1 MDINEVNLIKAAL
14 EDKKANDI
22 RILDVSELTTIC
34 DYMIIADAS
43 NMNLLDT
50 LVDAVYDEMAKK
62 EMFPKMTEG
71 NKNSGW
77 VLMDYNDIIV
87 QLFITEQRSF
97 YDLERIWCDAK
108 EI

>member
-1 MDINEVNLIKAAL
+1 MDIKEVNLIKAAL

-22 RILDVSELTTIC
+22 KVLDVSELTTIC

-43 NMNLLDT
+43 NINLLDT
-50 LVDAVYDEMAKK
+50 IVDAVYDTMAKN
-62 EMFPKMTEG
+62 EIFPKMTEG

-87 QLFITEQRSF
+87 QLFNSDMRSF

>member
-1 MDINEVNLIKAAL
+1 MNREHVEIIKAAL

-22 RILDVSELTTIC
+22 KVLDVGELTTIC
-34 DYMIIADAS
+34 DYMIIADGS
-43 NMNLLDT
+43 NTNHLDT
-50 LVDAVYDEMAKK
+50 LVDAVGDALGKLSL
-62 EMFPKMTEG
+62 FPKATEG

-77 VLMDYNDIIV
+77 VLLDYTDVLV
-87 QLFITEQRSF
+87 QLFTSDMRRF

>member
-1 MDINEVNLIKAAL
+1 MDIKEVNLIKTAL

-22 RILDVSELTTIC
+22 KVLDVTELTAIC

-43 NMNLLDT
+43 NVNLLDT
-50 LVDAVYDEMAKK
+50 LVDTVYDMMGKNSF
-62 EMFPKMTEG
+62 FPKMTEG

-77 VLMDYNDIIV
+77 VLMDYSDIIV
-87 QLFITEQRSF
+87 QLFTSEQRKY

>member
-1 MDINEVNLIKAAL
+1 MDFREVNLIKAAL

-22 RILDVSELTTIC
+22 KILDVSELTTIC

-43 NMNLLDT
+43 NVNLLDT
-50 LVDAVYDEMAKK
+50 LVDEVYNTMAKEEK
-62 EMFPKMTEG
+62 FPKMTEG

-87 QLFITEQRSF
+87 QLFITDSRHF